1 MPYLDLRAYLD
12 RLDQEDLLKHITAP
26 VDKDWEISAVGRV
39 AFRDIPES
47 RRPALMFDNVVGYD
61 VPVVLGVLGGSR
73 RIYALAL
80 EVEPDPRAI
89 TGAWR
94 RAASAPVPPR
104 TVGQGPVKE
113 VVLKGDQA
121 DLNTLPVPTWTVGED
136 PGPYLTAP
144 LVVTKDPETGAH
156 NVGTYR
162 AQIKGPRT
170 LGVWINFVQHGRKH
184 VEMWEARDQPTP
196 VAIVL
201 GTEPALGL
209 CSVAR
214 VPYGVEEYAMAGG
227 LRGEA
232 IEVVPAETVDLL
244 VPARAEIVIEGYF
257 RLRELEREG
266 PFGEYTGYMGPL
278 ADSYVLDVTCITHRH
293 QPIYHAFLSQM
304 PPSESSLIRSIGRES
319 AVAKTLMDDLR
330 LPVTDVHLLEAGG
343 AAAYMAIR
351 GRWEHEGQARQAIL
365 GAWSV
370 DPTLGKICVAV
381 DDDIDIRDPFAL
393 NWALSFRMQPDG
405 DVFQVPGYPAVRLD
419 PSQTDE
425 SVPQLDPKRR
435 LSTKMGI
442 DATKKHAY
450 PPIAMPPADH
460 LAKVRSEWATYWGA
474 E

>member
-1 MPYLDLRAYLD
+1 MPYLDLRDYLG
-12 RLDQEDLLKHITAP
+12 RLEREGRLKRIATR

-39 AFRDIPES
+39 AFRDIPEAE
-47 RRPALMFDNVVGYD
+47 RPALLFENVAGYD
-61 VPVVLGVLGGSR
+61 IPVVLGALGGSR

-80 EVEPDPRAI
+80 EVEPEPRAI
-89 TGAWR
+89 TEAWR
-94 RAASAPVPPR
+94 RAASSPVAPR
-104 TVGQGPVKE
+104 TVGGGPVKD
-113 VVLKGDQA
+113 VVREGDQA
-121 DLNTLPVPTWTVGED
+121 DVTIFPIPTWTVGED

-162 AQIKGPRT
+162 AQVKGPRT

-184 VEMWEARDQPTP
+184 VDMWEARGERTP

-227 LRGEA
+227 LRREPL
-232 IEVVPAETVDLL
+232 EVAPAETVDLL

-257 RLRELEREG
+257 RLHELEREG
-266 PFGEYTGYMGPL
+266 PFGEYTGYMGPV
-278 ADSYVLDVTCITHRH
+278 ADSYILDVTCITHRSE
-293 QPIYHAFLSQM
+293 PIYHAFLSQM
-304 PPSESSLIRSIGRES
+304 PPSESSMIRSIGRES

-370 DPTLGKICVAV
+370 DPTLGKLCVAV

-393 NWALSFRMQPDG
+393 NWALSFRMQPHR

-419 PSQTDE
+419 PSQADE
-425 SVPQLDPKRR
+425 SVLQLDPSRR

-442 DATKKHAY
+442 DATKKHRY
-450 PPIAMPPADH
+450 PPIAMPPAEH
-460 LAKVRSEWATYWGA
+460 LAQVRSDWARYWGA
-474 E
+474 